1 MQPCRKDTFP
11 TARDPERRIMNRY
24 GTRLI
29 PETYLINPRGTVIRK
44 YVNWQNW
51 SDSVILSYLK
61 SLL

>member
-1 MQPCRKDTFP
+1 
-11 TARDPERRIMNRY
+11 MNRY